1 MNKQAFTAALF
12 VSALTTILPSLSMAE
27 ELSFTF
33 TTEAAFGTTGS
44 LVAQWD
50 QQSNPSA
57 GVLVNLGIIVDVTG
71 FTGSGSNL
79 GTYYMLDSQGNLVIG
94 HFSQVIFYY
103 GGGFEV
109 DPRFSWRSP
118 PLLFAGP
125 DTTPVFSPSLY
136 RYAAS
141 VNNLAATLTV
151 KAVGGVPEPST
162 WAMMALGFVGL
173 GFVARRGRKLALAA
187 V

>member
-12 VSALTTILPSLSMAE
+12 VSALTTIIPSLSMAE

-33 TTEAAFGTTGS
+33 RTDPVFGTTGS

-50 QQSNPSA
+50 QQSNPSV
-57 GVLVNLGIIVDVTG
+57 GVLVDLGIIVDVTG

-79 GTYYMLDSQGNLVIG
+79 GTYIMLDSQGNPVAG

-109 DPRFSWRSP
+109 DPLFSWRSP
-118 PLLFAGP
+118 PRLFAGT
-125 DTTPVFSPSLY
+125 DTPVFSPSVY
-136 RYAAS
+136 HYDAS

-162 WAMMALGFVGL
+162 WAMMVLGFVGL
-173 GFVARRGRKLALAA
+173 GFVTRRGRKLALAA